1 MQICNIYYEV
11 NEDIYDNN
19 CYTKE
24 FLKYRIMC
32 ILYVDYIVDYMI
44 FILIFEY
51 FFEKNQKYSIYLCIN
66 RMRFRVQCYKTLCYK
81 KFEKVSKEN
90 P

>member
-24 FLKYRIMC
+24 FLKYRIIC
-32 ILYVDYIVDYMI
+32 ILYVDYIVDYI
-44 FILIFEY
+44 VVLY
-51 FFEKNQKYSIYLCIN
+51 FYIDI
-66 RMRFRVQCYKTLCYK
+66 
-81 KFEKVSKEN
+81 
-90 P
+90 